1 MLKEKSRKFLS
12 SYTLICGCALLF
24 FGFLAYLFP
33 YTGDDWAWGS
43 IMGIQRLEIFF
54 DNYNGRYLGNFLVL
68 AITRSKALKVVLM
81 AISYF
86 LSCWLCYKYSPNKK
100 NATLLFA
107 IFTFLLM
114 PRPIFLQ
121 SVVWASGYANYV
133 PSALLSV
140 GYILIIRNITGQE
153 IPKYPK
159 LMFLATLIMGFCGAP
174 FMENIALFNICLGF
188 AVVGYCLIK
197 FKKIYL
203 THISFLLGAIGGA
216 VWMFSNTAY
225 RSVATGEDTY
235 RTAATGIEK
244 IIEQAEINIKLI
256 CDNLV
261 IENFVICIVITVLL
275 SLLVAKLC
283 KTSDSKPKK
292 YIANCL
298 LVINIVCIFLVV
310 CKKLKAVSY
319 HTCTY
324 SFKFFDS
331 LWFTVIATGVFALT
345 TFLITLICIRR
356 YEKFKI
362 LLPLYC
368 IPVVVAPLLVVTPIG
383 PRCFYIS
390 YLLTMVFA
398 AGIFGYLT
406 EDIQSGTSIMKA
418 LCGSLTVALLLQA
431 IFYISV
437 FIPIYKYDTKRNE
450 FAKLQSENKEET
462 IVVCYLPNIGY
473 VWCSSPAK
481 EPWPTRYKLFHELE
495 NVPITVV
502 SPEKMD
508 EYYEEYMKE
517 HKE

>member
-1 MLKEKSRKFLS
+1 MKKTIKGIFSPF
-12 SYTLICGCALLF
+12 TIICGCSILF
-24 FGFLAYLFP
+24 FGLLAFLFP

-43 IMGIQRLEIFF
+43 IMGIQRLDIFF

-81 AISYF
+81 ALSYF

-107 IFTFLLM
+107 IFMFFLM

-153 IPKYPK
+153 APKYPK
-159 LMFLATLIMGFCGAP
+159 FLFIATLVMGFCGAP
-174 FMENIALFNICLGF
+174 FMENIALFNICLGV
-188 AVVGYCLIK
+188 AVIGYCLIK

-203 THISFLLGAIGGA
+203 THFTFLLGAIGGA

-235 RTAATGIEK
+235 RTAATGMEK
-244 IIEQAEINIKLI
+244 ILEQAEINIKLI
-256 CDNLV
+256 CNNLV
-261 IENFVICIVITVLL
+261 IENFVICIVVTILL
-275 SLLVAKLC
+275 SLLVADLC
-283 KTSDSKPKK
+283 KKSQSTSKK
-292 YIANCL
+292 YVAISM
-298 LVINIVCIFLVV
+298 LVINIVFLFLVV
-310 CKKLKAVSY
+310 CKKLKTASY
-319 HTCTY
+319 YTCTY
-324 SFKFFDS
+324 SFKFFDT
-331 LWFTVIATGVFALT
+331 LWFPIVATCTLGITALIIVLLCVRKHERFA
-345 TFLITLICIRR
+345 
-356 YEKFKI
+356 I

-368 IPVVVAPLLVVTPIG
+368 IPVVVAPLLIVTPIG

-406 EDIQSGTSIMKA
+406 EDMERGSFRMKS
-418 LCGSLTVALLLQA
+418 LCGSLLIALLLQA
-431 IFYISV
+431 IFYTAV

-450 FAKLQSENKEET
+450 FAKIQSENQEET